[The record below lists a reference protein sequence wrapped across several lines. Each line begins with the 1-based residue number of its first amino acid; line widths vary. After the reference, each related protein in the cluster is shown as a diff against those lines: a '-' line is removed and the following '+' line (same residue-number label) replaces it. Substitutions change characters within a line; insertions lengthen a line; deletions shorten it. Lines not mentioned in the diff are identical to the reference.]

1 MPILPPLPRP
11 QRRRIHKIIHATRDK
26 GHARRLM
33 AILLLHE
40 GRTITD
46 VHHLTGAARSTIGR
60 WLRWYRDEGIDALEA
75 LPAGRAPVLPIAKI
89 VTLLVLLMQFSPQD
103 FGYQRSRWCTEL
115 LAIKINR
122 LTGLNVA
129 ASTLRRWLPRMGI
142 VWRRPVPTLRIKDP
156 AYQEKMANIDAA
168 LARCDAD
175 NPVFYEDEVDIDL
188 NPKLGA
194 DWMFRAQQKRV
205 VTPGQNA
212 KHYLAGVLHAGNGRV
227 LYVSGI
233 KKNSSLFIAMLEKLR
248 HHYRRAKTITLILD
262 NYIIHKS
269 KQTERWLKKNPKFC
283 LVFQPVYSPWVNHI
297 ERLWHKLHETI
308 TRNHQCR
315 GMANLLARVKHFMDT
330 VSPFPGN
337 GYGTAKASA
346 WRLRCGSMRSPVHA
360 KRSHT
365 CSRKTASF
373 SPMPP
378 LKAIKSSPPKQAVS
392 APVSR
397 ITRWVNWSMAR
408 VASALPCAA
417 SPRRVRISAEM
428 PDTPNRPDS
437 L

>member
-142 VWRRPVPTLRIKDP
+142 VWRRPVPTLRIKAP

-337 GYGTAKASA
+337 GYGTAK
-346 WRLRCGSMRSPVHA
+346 V
-360 KRSHT
+360 
-365 CSRKTASF
+365 
-373 SPMPP
+373 
-378 LKAIKSSPPKQAVS
+378 
-392 APVSR
+392 
-397 ITRWVNWSMAR
+397 
-408 VASALPCAA
+408 
-417 SPRRVRISAEM
+417 
-428 PDTPNRPDS
+428 
-437 L
+437 

>member
-1 MPILPPLPRP
+1 
-11 QRRRIHKIIHATRDK
+11 
-26 GHARRLM
+26 
-33 AILLLHE
+33 
-40 GRTITD
+40 
-46 VHHLTGAARSTIGR
+46 
-60 WLRWYRDEGIDALEA
+60 
-75 LPAGRAPVLPIAKI
+75 
-89 VTLLVLLMQFSPQD
+89 MQFSPQD

-156 AYQEKMANIDAA
+156 AYRKKWRISTPRWPAVMPII
-168 LARCDAD
+168 RC
-175 NPVFYEDEVDIDL
+175 FGEDEVDIDL

-262 NYIIHKS
+262 YIIHKS

-283 LVFQPVYSPWVNHI
+283 LVFQPVYSP
-297 ERLWHKLHETI
+297 L
-308 TRNHQCR
+308 
-315 GMANLLARVKHFMDT
+315 G
-330 VSPFPGN
+330 
-337 GYGTAKASA
+337 
-346 WRLRCGSMRSPVHA
+346 
-360 KRSHT
+360 
-365 CSRKTASF
+365 
-373 SPMPP
+373 
-378 LKAIKSSPPKQAVS
+378 
-392 APVSR
+392 
-397 ITRWVNWSMAR
+397 
-408 VASALPCAA
+408 
-417 SPRRVRISAEM
+417 
-428 PDTPNRPDS
+428 
-437 L
+437 

>member
-1 MPILPPLPRP
+1 MPRP

-26 GHARRLM
+26 GHTRRLM

-46 VHHLTGAARSTIGR
+46 VHHLTGAARSTISR
-60 WLRWYRDEGIDALEA
+60 WLRCYRDEGVGALEA
-75 LPAGRAPVLPIAKI
+75 LPAGRAPVLPVAKI

-103 FGYQRSRWCTEL
+103 FGYQRS
-115 LAIKINR
+115 
-122 LTGLNVA
+122 
-129 ASTLRRWLPRMGI
+129 RWLPRMGI

-175 NPVFYEDEVDIDL
+175 NPVFYEDEVDIYL

-205 VTPGQNA
+205 VTLGQNA

-233 KKNSSLFIAMLEKLR
+233 KQNSSLFIVMLEKLR
-248 HHYRRAKTITLILD
+248 RHYRRAKTITLILD

-269 KQTERWLKKNPKFC
+269 QQTERWLKKNPKFC

-315 GMANLLARVKHFMDT
+315 GMANLLVRVTHFMDT
-330 VSPFPGN
+330 VSPFSGN
-337 GYGTAKASA
+337 GYGTAK
-346 WRLRCGSMRSPVHA
+346 V
-360 KRSHT
+360 
-365 CSRKTASF
+365 
-373 SPMPP
+373 
-378 LKAIKSSPPKQAVS
+378 
-392 APVSR
+392 
-397 ITRWVNWSMAR
+397 
-408 VASALPCAA
+408 
-417 SPRRVRISAEM
+417 
-428 PDTPNRPDS
+428 
-437 L
+437 